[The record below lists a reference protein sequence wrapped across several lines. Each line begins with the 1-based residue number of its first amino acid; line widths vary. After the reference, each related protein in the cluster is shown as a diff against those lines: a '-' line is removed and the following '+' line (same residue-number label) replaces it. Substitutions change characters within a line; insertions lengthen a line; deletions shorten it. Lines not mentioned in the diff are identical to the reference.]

1 MRPLRSGQIGKTTSR
16 HRSEFSIYR
25 LTASVCWSINNN
37 IHHMVGKKKRKRK
50 TEYLKAAQNQIRSEK
65 LQVAQ
70 K

>member
-1 MRPLRSGQIGKTTSR
+1 MRPLRSGQIGKTTGR

-37 IHHMVGKKKRKRK
+37 IHLMVGKKEEKKY
-50 TEYLKAAQNQIRSEK
+50 EYLKAAQNQIISEK